1 MNVYVRLLWWQLQ
14 YGFLSLVVIF
24 TLPQFKDLL
33 LIFPGQ
39 ELPFLGRLLFIHNN
53 EIVLVYW
60 HGETCYAIYA
70 PYVYT
75 ITSYSPAS
83 VSSYTISLARGVYL
97 PIVGLIIFIDK
108 VINVIGG
115 RGKTFRYLGI
125 S

>member
-1 MNVYVRLLWWQLQ
+1 MAGFCGGSYNM
-14 YGFLSLVVIF
+14 GFLSLIMIF

-33 LIFPGQ
+33 PILPGQ
-39 ELPFLGRLLFIHNN
+39 ELTFLGRLLFIHNS

-60 HGETCYAIYA
+60 LGETCYVIYA
-70 PYVYT
+70 PYGSTV
-75 ITSYSPAS
+75 TSYSPAF
-83 VSSYTISLARGVYL
+83 VYSYTISLAPGGYL

-115 RGKTFRYLGI
+115 RGKTFRYFGI